1 MTVIRPN
8 SVSGINSITAQA
20 NEIKIFKSD
29 GTQGGLVIGG
39 ANLNATSGISTVAAL
54 TVTGNVSVGGTLT
67 YQDVTNID
75 SVGII
80 TARNAV
86 VISEDNAIHFRGT
99 AADDADA
106 ILRASAGG
114 GQLLI
119 NSRNDTII
127 NIDSNNDSTDA
138 HFAIAHGAA
147 TGSSTELFRVQE
159 DGKVAVGFNAPA
171 VAGLS
176 IANSSTSLGFEF
188 DTASGFA
195 GGPTIRGYH
204 RPSTAYKSLGITGA
218 DIKFGINDVEKLRL
232 DSNGYLGLN
241 NSAPHNQ
248 YYNNLVI
255 GDGSASGDK
264 GITIRTQS
272 SNEGVIAFSD
282 ADSGAARYAG
292 KIAYNHGTNAMMF
305 FTSNGDERL
314 RITSDGATAVGNASQ
329 MGSNYARIS
338 IDCQGRDVLTDVTD
352 ITKYGL
358 AFHNDPN
365 TNDANGIGFF
375 NDDGTN
381 CGGYILHQDKGSNN
395 LGDLIFATS
404 ATSNSPIERL
414 RITSSGITQQKDL
427 SGNYHVIASSR
438 DGSTSARAATSAWEI
453 KKTLGPDA
461 KTGYYYLTNPY
472 DSTTQQWWCDM
483 ETDGG
488 GWILVAFTGD
498 GQMGSNLGNWYDRNN
513 KGGFN
518 GLAQG
523 FYRGGG
529 YWNTW
534 GDLKG
539 QLMWEC
545 RTLDTYFNSSSCSKV
560 GINWGKNNNLPT
572 AGTRALSNIT
582 GNANTLFENWCW
594 DIYNAPGF
602 EPSNYSSAA
611 RNNRIGGANYF
622 TEHMVIT
629 WSFRSTGGS
638 ADDGSNGPY
647 WMIGAHHDGLHQHY
661 EESLSGSDGVNG
673 DGGYQVSSNED
684 TSWGSGG
691 QQYSMNRLARHN
703 QDGGSVFVWM
713 R

>member
-314 RITSDGATAVGNASQ
+314 RIASDGQVYIGSSSDNSNSFSDAGTFFNLKNDTYGGRIGFSNNTATAGVSLMEQFAYWGNNKISGMVATA
-329 MGSNYARIS
+329 GSDTVN
-338 IDCQGRDVLTDVTD
+338 
-352 ITKYGL
+352 K
-358 AFHNDPN
+358 
-365 TNDANGIGFF
+365 
-375 NDDGTN
+375 DDG
-381 CGGYILHQDKGSNN
+381 
-395 LGDLIFATS
+395 DLRFYTRTS
-404 ATSNSPIERL
+404 GQAVTERL
-414 RITSSGITQQKDL
+414 RINQAGCLQVGEPTGTPGEVMQIRKASGDVEVITYAAPGSKSIFNCTGSNRFALERGYNSVFEIQDPNGNGVRSDLRFDGNIILNKNLGDTNNSAVQLYRLIGPQNLSLGSGMAILGSQTDTMSTKAAKIGTSNNNGTAWFGPYGTIHPGSYTAMFHMKVSNNSNTSTIIRIDVTGQGIT
-427 SGNYHVIASSR
+427 
-438 DGSTSARAATSAWEI
+438 
-453 KKTLGPDA
+453 DA
-461 KTGYYYLTNPY
+461 
-472 DSTTQQWWCDM
+472 
-483 ETDGG
+483 
-488 GWILVAFTGD
+488 
-498 GQMGSNLGNWYDRNN
+498 
-513 KGGFN
+513 
-518 GLAQG
+518 
-523 FYRGGG
+523 GG
-529 YWNTW
+529 Y
-534 GDLKG
+534 
-539 QLMWEC
+539 
-545 RTLDTYFNSSSCSKV
+545 
-560 GINWGKNNNLPT
+560 
-572 AGTRALSNIT
+572 
-582 GNANTLFENWCW
+582 
-594 DIYNAPGF
+594 
-602 EPSNYSSAA
+602 
-611 RNNRIGGANYF
+611 
-622 TEHMVIT
+622 
-629 WSFRSTGGS
+629 
-638 ADDGSNGPY
+638 
-647 WMIGAHHDGLHQHY
+647 GAHRPRSLNLAPSHFDNSDRYQYIGLDFNFVNAVASNVIEVRGLNFNNSRGADLYLDHILIVPRIPSHDG
-661 EESLSGSDGVNG
+661 
-673 DGGYQVSSNED
+673 
-684 TSWGSGG
+684 
-691 QQYSMNRLARHN
+691 
-703 QDGGSVFVWM
+703 
-713 R
+713 

>member
-29 GTQGGLVIGG
+29 GTQGGLMIDG

-80 TARNAV
+80 TARNAIV
-86 VISEDNAIHFRGT
+86 TISDDNAIHFRGT
-99 AADDADA
+99 AADDNDA

-138 HFAIAHGAA
+138 HFAVAHGAA

-282 ADSGAARYAG
+282 ADSSAARYAG
-292 KIAYNHGTNAMMF
+292 KIAYNHGSNAMMF
-305 FTSNGDERL
+305 FTTNGDERL
-314 RITSDGATAVGNASQ
+314 RITSGGAIAVGNASQ

-352 ITKYGL
+352 ITKL
-358 AFHNDPN
+358 
-365 TNDANGIGFF
+365 
-375 NDDGTN
+375 
-381 CGGYILHQDKGSNN
+381 
-395 LGDLIFATS
+395 
-404 ATSNSPIERL
+404 
-414 RITSSGITQQKDL
+414 
-427 SGNYHVIASSR
+427 
-438 DGSTSARAATSAWEI
+438 
-453 KKTLGPDA
+453 
-461 KTGYYYLTNPY
+461 
-472 DSTTQQWWCDM
+472 
-483 ETDGG
+483 
-488 GWILVAFTGD
+488 WI
-498 GQMGSNLGNWYDRNN
+498 S
-513 KGGFN
+513 
-518 GLAQG
+518 
-523 FYRGGG
+523 
-529 YWNTW
+529 
-534 GDLKG
+534 
-539 QLMWEC
+539 
-545 RTLDTYFNSSSCSKV
+545 
-560 GINWGKNNNLPT
+560 IP
-572 AGTRALSNIT
+572 
-582 GNANTLFENWCW
+582 
-594 DIYNAPGF
+594 
-602 EPSNYSSAA
+602 
-611 RNNRIGGANYF
+611 
-622 TEHMVIT
+622 
-629 WSFRSTGGS
+629 
-638 ADDGSNGPY
+638 
-647 WMIGAHHDGLHQHY
+647 
-661 EESLSGSDGVNG
+661 
-673 DGGYQVSSNED
+673 
-684 TSWGSGG
+684 
-691 QQYSMNRLARHN
+691 
-703 QDGGSVFVWM
+703 
-713 R
+713 

>member
-1 MTVIRPN
+1 M
-8 SVSGINSITAQA
+8 
-20 NEIKIFKSD
+20 
-29 GTQGGLVIGG
+29 
-39 ANLNATSGISTVAAL
+39 
-54 TVTGNVSVGGTLT
+54 
-67 YQDVTNID
+67 
-75 SVGII
+75 
-80 TARNAV
+80 
-86 VISEDNAIHFRGT
+86 
-99 AADDADA
+99 
-106 ILRASAGG
+106 
-114 GQLLI
+114 
-119 NSRNDTII
+119 
-127 NIDSNNDSTDA
+127 
-138 HFAIAHGAA
+138 
-147 TGSSTELFRVQE
+147 
-159 DGKVAVGFNAPA
+159 
-171 VAGLS
+171 
-176 IANSSTSLGFEF
+176 
-188 DTASGFA
+188 
-195 GGPTIRGYH
+195 
-204 RPSTAYKSLGITGA
+204 
-218 DIKFGINDVEKLRL
+218 
-232 DSNGYLGLN
+232 
-241 NSAPHNQ
+241 
-248 YYNNLVI
+248 
-255 GDGSASGDK
+255 
-264 GITIRTQS
+264 
-272 SNEGVIAFSD
+272 
-282 ADSGAARYAG
+282 
-292 KIAYNHGTNAMMF
+292 
-305 FTSNGDERL
+305 
-314 RITSDGATAVGNASQ
+314 
-329 MGSNYARIS
+329 
-338 IDCQGRDVLTDVTD
+338 
-352 ITKYGL
+352 
-358 AFHNDPN
+358 
-365 TNDANGIGFF
+365 
-375 NDDGTN
+375 
-381 CGGYILHQDKGSNN
+381 HQDKGSNN

-513 KGGFN
+513 KGGFS

>member
-1 MTVIRPN
+1 MSSNLRVDRILPSTGTEVGVGTATG
-8 SVSGINSITAQA
+8 SVALYGDVN
-20 NEIKIFKSD
+20 
-29 GTQGGLVIGG
+29 
-39 ANLNATSGISTVAAL
+39 VA
-54 TVTGNVSVGGTLT
+54 GTLT
-67 YQDVTNID
+67 YEDVTSVD
-75 SVGII
+75 SVGLSTFQNGIHVTGGTVGI
-80 TARNAV
+80 GTDNPGAKTHIDSTTSNTPLVVEASQNNRSRIVFRNNVETGTECNIELFDDDLRFVTNSGERLRIASNGKVGIDNTTPHRQLVVGDGGDISCFGLNGGIYFGTSTGGFRNNGAVARAQQAGYHV
-86 VISEDNAIHFRGT
+86 STSQVGDLVMAPE
-99 AADDADA
+99 ADKAL
-106 ILRASAGG
+106 IFSSGSTNTMYERLRVTTG

-119 NSRNDTII
+119 S
-127 NIDSNNDSTDA
+127 
-138 HFAIAHGAA
+138 GEAA
-147 TGSSTELFRVQE
+147 LT
-159 DGKVAVGFNAPA
+159 
-171 VAGLS
+171 
-176 IANSSTSLGFEF
+176 STSLSHPLQVAAGSNA
-188 DTASGFA
+188 DGIAIIGRASDDISELSFYEADKTTNLGEIQYRQDHVNFRHRVGHISFA
-195 GGPTIRGYH
+195 TGGVSERIR
-204 RPSTAYKSLGITGA
+204 
-218 DIKFGINDVEKLRL
+218 IK
-232 DSNGYLGLN
+232 SNGVVQVANAAHGSDNGDRLLE
-241 NSAPHNQ
+241 
-248 YYNNLVI
+248 VI
-255 GDGSASGDK
+255 GSGNSQAGFLIANNATSASGTCD
-264 GITIRTQS
+264 ITFAP
-272 SNEGVIAFSD
+272 SN
-282 ADSGAARYAG
+282 
-292 KIAYNHGTNAMMF
+292 KIAGAQIFCEAQEDFSTGVNRTADLTF
-305 FTSNGDERL
+305 
-314 RITSDGATAVGNASQ
+314 IT
-329 MGSNYARIS
+329 R
-338 IDCQGRDVLTDVTD
+338 
-352 ITKYGL
+352 K
-358 AFHNDPN
+358 
-365 TNDANGIGFF
+365 
-375 NDDGTN
+375 DGT
-381 CGGYILHQDKGSNN
+381 LSEKV
-395 LGDLIFATS
+395 
-404 ATSNSPIERL
+404 

-488 GWILVAFTGD
+488 GWILVAYNGD
-498 GQMGSNLGNWYDRNN
+498 GQMASNPGNWYDRNN

-518 GLAQG
+518 GLTQG

-572 AGTRALSNIT
+572 AGTRAYSNIT

-602 EPSNYSSAA
+602 EPSNYEQHA

-629 WSFRSTGGS
+629 WSFRGTSGS

-661 EESLSGSDGVNG
+661 EESLSGGDGANG
-673 DGGYQVSSNED
+673 DGGYQVCSNED
-684 TSWGSGG
+684 TSWGGGG
-691 QQYSMNRLARHN
+691 QQHSMNRLGRHN

>member
-241 NSAPHNQ
+241 NAAPHNQ

-314 RITSDGATAVGNASQ
+314 RIASDGQVYIGSSSDNSNSFSDAGTFFNLKNDTYGGRIGFSNNTATAGVSLMEQFAYWGNNKISGMVATA
-329 MGSNYARIS
+329 GSDTVN
-338 IDCQGRDVLTDVTD
+338 
-352 ITKYGL
+352 K
-358 AFHNDPN
+358 
-365 TNDANGIGFF
+365 
-375 NDDGTN
+375 DDG
-381 CGGYILHQDKGSNN
+381 
-395 LGDLIFATS
+395 DLRFYTRTS
-404 ATSNSPIERL
+404 GQAVTERL
-414 RITSSGITQQKDL
+414 RINQAGCLQVGEPTGTPGEVMQIRKASGDVEVITYAAPGSKSIFNCTGSNRFALERGYNSVFEIQDPNGNGVRSDLRFDGNIILNKNLGDTNNSAVQLYRLIGPQNLSLGSGMAILGSQTDTMSTKAAKIGTSNNNGTAWFGPYGTIHPGSYTAMFHMKVSNNSNTSTIIRIDVTGQGIT
-427 SGNYHVIASSR
+427 
-438 DGSTSARAATSAWEI
+438 
-453 KKTLGPDA
+453 DA
-461 KTGYYYLTNPY
+461 
-472 DSTTQQWWCDM
+472 
-483 ETDGG
+483 
-488 GWILVAFTGD
+488 
-498 GQMGSNLGNWYDRNN
+498 
-513 KGGFN
+513 
-518 GLAQG
+518 
-523 FYRGGG
+523 GG
-529 YWNTW
+529 Y
-534 GDLKG
+534 
-539 QLMWEC
+539 
-545 RTLDTYFNSSSCSKV
+545 
-560 GINWGKNNNLPT
+560 
-572 AGTRALSNIT
+572 
-582 GNANTLFENWCW
+582 
-594 DIYNAPGF
+594 
-602 EPSNYSSAA
+602 
-611 RNNRIGGANYF
+611 
-622 TEHMVIT
+622 
-629 WSFRSTGGS
+629 
-638 ADDGSNGPY
+638 
-647 WMIGAHHDGLHQHY
+647 GAHRPRSLNLAPSHFDNSDRYQYIGLDFNFVNAVASNVIEVRGLNFNNSRGADLYLDHILIVPRIPSHDG
-661 EESLSGSDGVNG
+661 
-673 DGGYQVSSNED
+673 
-684 TSWGSGG
+684 
-691 QQYSMNRLARHN
+691 
-703 QDGGSVFVWM
+703 
-713 R
+713 